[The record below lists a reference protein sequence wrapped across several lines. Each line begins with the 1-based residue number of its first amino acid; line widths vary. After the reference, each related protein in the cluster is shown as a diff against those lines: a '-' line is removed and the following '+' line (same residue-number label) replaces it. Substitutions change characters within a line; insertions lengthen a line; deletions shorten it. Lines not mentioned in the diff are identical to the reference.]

1 MVRNDPAGRSVWTS
15 NLAILRLHVTPQT
28 AMTFAQLLC
37 DQRFLPLHLKIPRSR
52 HSVGSALCPSRWLA
66 FSILV
71 VHSLEFCVD
80 RSVADD

>member
-37 DQRFLPLHLKIPRSR
+37 DRRFLPLHLKIPRSR
-52 HSVGSALCPSRWLA
+52 PSVGSALCPSRWLA